1 MARKLSKL
9 LLATALIVAVGGHWA
24 VLQSVAWVNMVV
36 TYSQDTSFSL
46 AFQKTF
52 DGKHPC
58 RMCLAV
64 KQGKQEEQKQAV
76 LKVETKLDFLCLQPA
91 AYVHPVLPSTLLSP
105 QADAAFPRAEA
116 PPLPPPRLA

>member
-1 MARKLSKL
+1 M
-9 LLATALIVAVGGHWA
+9 
-24 VLQSVAWVNMVV
+24 LQSVAWVNMVM

-64 KQGKQEEQKQAV
+64 KQGQQEEQKQAV
-76 LKVETKLDFLCLQPA
+76 LKVDTKLDFLCLQPA

-105 QADAAFPRAEA
+105 QADAAFPRAET
-116 PPLPPPRLA
+116 PLRPPPRLA